1 VRASNYQDNAFN
13 SFLEVLIILLGTR
26 GIYGNPK
33 INGPIHNIS
42 GEKKR
47 NPILYGTLKSRLS
60 LGYATE
66 KQSYVHSIGL
76 PAKQITCQLVIDS
89 TKLSEPLSD

>member
-1 VRASNYQDNAFN
+1 MVTQR
-13 SFLEVLIILLGTR
+13 LMVLYII
-26 GIYGNPK
+26 
-33 INGPIHNIS
+33 S
-42 GEKKR
+42 VGEKR

-76 PAKQITCQLVIDS
+76 PAKQITCQPVIDS